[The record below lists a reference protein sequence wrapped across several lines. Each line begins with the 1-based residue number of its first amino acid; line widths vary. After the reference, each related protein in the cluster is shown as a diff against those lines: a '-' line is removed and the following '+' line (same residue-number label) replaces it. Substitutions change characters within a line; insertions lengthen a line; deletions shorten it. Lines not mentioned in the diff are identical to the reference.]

1 MLSRSDVSWF
11 LVASLSPAECREL
24 GGSVQGVLGPSW
36 CLHWNSFSHPGQVR
50 PCQGQPGRISLSRD
64 LTLNWYP
71 DHLCWGPGAEL
82 YVWNIGMYQIRLSR
96 LDKVHTLYSHLGLMW
111 GLSSS
116 FSPLLHCPTQLHCQ
130 PLLVSSR
137 PLLRIVIIHLHFSL
151 VN

>member
-71 DHLCWGPGAEL
+71 DHLCWGPGAGL

-96 LDKVHTLYSHLGLMW
+96 VRTLYSHLGLMW

-116 FSPLLHCPTQLHCQ
+116 FSPLLHCPTQLYCQ
-130 PLLVSSR
+130 PLPVCSR
-137 PLLRIVIIHLHFSL
+137 PLLRIIIIHLHFSL
-151 VN
+151 RN